1 MSWIRV
7 VSDEQATGRLR
18 ASFDAARG
26 RAGRVF
32 NIVRQM
38 SPNPALLDASMAF
51 YVAAMKQSRTLSR
64 AQCELLA
71 TVVSRLNGC
80 VY

>member
-7 VSDEQATGRLR
+7 ISDEDAIGPLK
-18 ASFDAARG
+18 AAFDAARG

-38 SPNPALLDASMAF
+38 SPNPALLDASMSF
-51 YVAAMKQSRTLSR
+51 YVAAMKRSRTLSR

-71 TVVSRLNGC
+71 TVVSGINGC